1 MKAFYKG
8 ISYIFHPLFVPMA
21 GTLSYFAVT
30 PRYSPLEME
39 GGNVLPIFILTVV
52 IPIISYLILRNIGVV
67 TSIFMPSIVERRYPL
82 LIHICLLAVIL
93 YKVIP
98 QHYIVEIYFYFVGLL
113 SASMACLLLLL
124 FRFKVS
130 LHMAGIGA
138 LFMYLI
144 NLSIHFEKNVIIA
157 ISLFALSI
165 GLVASSRL
173 FLRAHSPLELFI
185 GLAIGLLSQLL
196 TVKFWL

>member
-1 MKAFYKG
+1 
-8 ISYIFHPLFVPMA
+8 
-21 GTLSYFAVT
+21 
-30 PRYSPLEME
+30 ME

-82 LIHICLLAVIL
+82 LIHSCLLAVIL
-93 YKVIP
+93 FKVIP

-113 SASMACLLLLL
+113 SASLACLLLLL
-124 FRFKVS
+124 LRFKVS

-185 GLAIGLLSQLL
+185 GLSIGLLSQLL

>member
-21 GTLSYFAVT
+21 GTLCYFAVT

-82 LIHICLLAVIL
+82 LIHSCLLAVIL

>member
-1 MKAFYKG
+1 MKAFYKAL
-8 ISYIFHPLFVPMA
+8 SFIFHPLFVPMA
-21 GTLSYFAVT
+21 GTISYFAVT
-30 PRYSPLEME
+30 PRYSPLEAE
-39 GGNVLPIFILTVV
+39 GGNVLPIFILTVI
-52 IPIISYLILRNIGVV
+52 IPILSYLILRNLGVV
-67 TSIFMPSIVERRYPL
+67 TSIFMPTMVERRYPL
-82 LIHICLLAVIL
+82 IINICLLAVIL

-98 QHYIVEIYFYFVGLL
+98 QNYIIEIYFYFVGLFA
-113 SASMACLLLLL
+113 ASLACLLLLL

-138 LFMYLI
+138 LFMYII

-157 ISLFALSI
+157 ISIFALCI
-165 GLVASSRL
+165 GMVASSRL
-173 FLRAHSPLELFI
+173 FLGAHTRTELFI